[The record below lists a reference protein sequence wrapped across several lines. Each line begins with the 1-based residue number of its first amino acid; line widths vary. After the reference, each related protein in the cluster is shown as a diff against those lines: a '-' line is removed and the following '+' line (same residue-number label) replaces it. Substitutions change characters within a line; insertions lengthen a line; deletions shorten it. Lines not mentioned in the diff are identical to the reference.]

1 LNYILAYPYSAIVYV
16 FVLFHVVFL
25 AFLAQLSK
33 SKVSG
38 QIFVCAL
45 ILSLTLLAGLR
56 DISVGIDTR
65 SYYMA
70 ILSASPGYSG
80 EQFYNYFEI
89 GFVLLLK
96 GLIFLV
102 KDPHCVI
109 LLVSWMIHMLMIE
122 TLWSF
127 KNDVSFSF
135 SVFLYYTMYYFET
148 YNVMRQWLAIA
159 IIFFALRYLL
169 EDQYLKFVCFLL
181 IATTMHSSAIIC
193 MVFIPIHM
201 LIVHKVPLK
210 YKVLIGV
217 AIIVYLT
224 FSDYFFG
231 LLGVESVFERY
242 KHYYIGGSTSIS
254 FGFYFVL
261 RLCILLFALFL
272 LKQDS
277 YALQHSTFIKN
288 MIALTFLGT
297 LLTMTGYVIR
307 YADRLGTYAVVYEI
321 MLWPLLIKSKKTPAL
336 VAIFKLAAIL
346 LALYVFYVGLQGSI
360 QGQMPYK
367 LFFG

>member
-1 LNYILAYPYSAIVYV
+1 MYPYSAIVYV
-16 FVLFHVVFL
+16 FVLLHIVFL
-25 AFLAQLSK
+25 AFLAEISDSK
-33 SKVSG
+33 G
-38 QIFVCAL
+38 LGHIFVSVL
-45 ILSLTLLAGLR
+45 ILSLGLFAGLR
-56 DISVGIDTR
+56 DVSVGIDTQ

-109 LLVSWMIHMLMIE
+109 LLVSLMIHTLMIE
-122 TLWSF
+122 TLWSY
-127 KNDVSFSF
+127 KNNVSFSF
-135 SVFLYYTMYYFET
+135 SVFLYYTMYYLET

-169 EDQYLKFVCFLL
+169 EDKYIKFVCFLL

-193 MVFIPIHM
+193 IVFIPIHM

-217 AIIVYLT
+217 SIIVYLF
-224 FSDYFFG
+224 FSNYFFTVLG
-231 LLGVESVFERY
+231 LESVFDRY
-242 KHYYIGGSTSIS
+242 KHYYVGGTAAVS

-261 RLCILLFALFL
+261 RLCIVLFALFL
-272 LKQDS
+272 LKQTS
-277 YALQHSTFIKN
+277 CTLQQSIFIKN
-288 MIALTFLGT
+288 IIALTFLGT

-321 MLWPLLIKSKKTPAL
+321 MLWPLLTKSKQMPAL
-336 VAIFKLAAIL
+336 AALFKLVAIL
-346 LALYVFYVGLQGSI
+346 LALYVFYVGLKGSS
-360 QGQMPYK
+360 QGQMPYR
-367 LFFG
+367 LFFGMLV